1 MQPGGG
7 VLIIA
12 QESYIVIMLEEVF
25 HNCWVPQKFPDK
37 EVAMSTEVQAMSIQT
52 IEMGVTGP
60 DDVNRM
66 FVTNGMIK
74 THFVL
79 DANMSATTLSDTK
92 TYAAL
97 VGPPLGG
104 GQFRR
109 AIAIASIKN
118 IYSEYL
124 SGSRVGW
131 EIVEVEAD
139 FDDEHDRVE
148 LRVTVHLQATR
159 ATILIE
165 DIAFQATILAKM
177 D

>member
-1 MQPGGG
+1 
-7 VLIIA
+7 
-12 QESYIVIMLEEVF
+12 
-25 HNCWVPQKFPDK
+25 
-37 EVAMSTEVQAMSIQT
+37 MSTEVQAMSIQT
-52 IEMGVTGP
+52 IEMGVSGP

-74 THFVL
+74 THFVI
-79 DANMSATTLSDTK
+79 DANMSATTLSETK

-118 IYSEYL
+118 IYGEYL

-131 EIVEVEAD
+131 EIEEVEAD

-148 LRVTVHLQATR
+148 LRITVHLQATR

-165 DIAFQATILAKM
+165 DIAFQATILAKVE
-177 D
+177 